1 MVVKDD
7 QRIHKTAGLET
18 ADWILN
24 AQNNLHQATGKN

>member
-1 MVVKDD
+1 MIREFI
-7 QRIHKTAGLET
+7 QTAGLET